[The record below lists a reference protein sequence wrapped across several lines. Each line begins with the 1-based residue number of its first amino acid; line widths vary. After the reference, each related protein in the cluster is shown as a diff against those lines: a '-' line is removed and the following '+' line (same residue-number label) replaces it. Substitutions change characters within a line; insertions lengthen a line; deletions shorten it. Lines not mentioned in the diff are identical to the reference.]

1 MQIRQVIDN
10 SNVSASENDVE
21 FIIQSEM
28 QKLRAQLVELQ
39 ARCEKAEKE
48 KSEILMRRLSNMD
61 TISSKSS
68 PSEVQ
73 KLQKKNE
80 ALAQEKSSLL
90 TKVRELEKEV
100 NAKTFRGERDRE
112 KEELRSKLKA
122 AENLCEN
129 LMDENEDMKKEIR
142 QLEEEI
148 YELQDTFS

>member
-1 MQIRQVIDN
+1 
-10 SNVSASENDVE
+10 
-21 FIIQSEM
+21 M

-80 ALAQEKSSLL
+80 
-90 TKVRELEKEV
+90 
-100 NAKTFRGERDRE
+100 GII
-112 KEELRSKLKA
+112 
-122 AENLCEN
+122 
-129 LMDENEDMKKEIR
+129 KKETIV
-142 QLEEEI
+142 
-148 YELQDTFS
+148 T